1 MGQKVNAIGLRLGV
15 NHDWDSKW
23 FAEQNY
29 ATALHKDFI
38 TTEFLTRVYE
48 KNGVLVSRVILKRTF
63 GTTHIFLHLFSP
75 EESLLN
81 NKVDKPTLEKTL
93 ATINGTEIELN
104 IVDTLQHTKKRV
116 KTIRGISMQLAAYRS
131 RKYFNE
137 SLQAIGTSMIA
148 KSALLLSKYLARQV
162 ENDFRH
168 NQFIDFIKKALP
180 LFLEHLPEVKGV
192 RIQFKGRLNGSD
204 RSKTQWFKYG
214 QIPFHTIREKIDYG
228 YTPAFTLYGAC
239 GIKVWICF
247 ASDDQEKLEKNA
259 SSKTGK
265 V

>member
-1 MGQKVNAIGLRLGV
+1 
-15 NHDWDSKW
+15 
-23 FAEQNY
+23 
-29 ATALHKDFI
+29 
-38 TTEFLTRVYE
+38 
-48 KNGVLVSRVILKRTF
+48 
-63 GTTHIFLHLFSP
+63 
-75 EESLLN
+75 
-81 NKVDKPTLEKTL
+81 VDKTSLKKTL
-93 ATINGTEIELN
+93 VTINGTEVELN
-104 IVDTLQHTKKRV
+104 VVNTLQHIKGRA
-116 KTIRGISMQLAAYRS
+116 KTIREISMQLAAYRS

-137 SLQAIGTSMIA
+137 SLQVIGTSMVV
-148 KSALLLSKYLARQV
+148 KSALLLSKYLARQI

-228 YTPAFTLYGAC
+228 YTPAFTLYGTC

-247 ASDDQEKLEKNA
+247 APNDQDNLKENA